1 VTPLEIRPATT
12 ADVDSI
18 AALQAIVPEA
28 AQWRAADYLDHDCRV
43 AVLDGGVVGFL
54 VWRAVADEREI
65 LNLAVHPGYRRR
77 GVAAALLGATLREA
91 PARWFLE
98 VRESNTTARQLYRK
112 LGFIEVSKRPAYYE
126 EPPEPAIVMR
136 FLS

>member
-12 ADVDSI
+12 ADVDLI

-28 AQWRAADYLDHDCRV
+28 AQWPAADYLKHDCSV

-65 LNLAVHPGYRRR
+65 LNLAVHPGSRRR
-77 GVAAALLGATLREA
+77 GVACALLAAVLQEA
-91 PARWFLE
+91 PGRWFLE
-98 VRESNTTARQLYRK
+98 VRESNTAARQLYRK
-112 LGFIEVSKRPAYYE
+112 LGFMEVSTRPAYYE
-126 EPPEPAIVMR
+126 EPREPAIVMR